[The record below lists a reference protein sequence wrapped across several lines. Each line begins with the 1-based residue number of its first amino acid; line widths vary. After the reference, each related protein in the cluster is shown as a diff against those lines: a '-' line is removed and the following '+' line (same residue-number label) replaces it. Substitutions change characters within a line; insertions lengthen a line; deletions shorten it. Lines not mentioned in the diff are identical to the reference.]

1 MSGHRNVRLGTISV
15 LFTVVVLCV
24 SVLAVL
30 SVTTVR
36 ADQAMAQ
43 RYAQQVSARSELENA
58 GQRWLKAVQDAV
70 AEKGAALTQA
80 DLPEGTQLDGQV
92 VQAALSTDERTLTV
106 KLELDFDGA
115 STNVRVLSWVN
126 SANWQEDERLEVLH

>member
-36 ADQAMAQ
+36 ADQTMAQ
-43 RYAQQVSARSELENA
+43 RYAQQVSARSELENE
-58 GQRWLKAVQDAV
+58 GQRWLKAVQDA
-70 AEKGAALTQA
+70 ASEKGAALTQA

>member
-43 RYAQQVSARSELENA
+43 RYAQQVSARSELENE
-58 GQRWLKAVQDAV
+58 GQRWLKAVQDA
-70 AEKGAALTQA
+70 ASEKGAALTQA